1 MRTSLCLLSL
11 AAVCLLLSAC
21 GPDKEKVEPLAWP
34 YMESLETL
42 TINGTEFKAFIA
54 SSEMHRRRAINGL
67 AVKSGQ
73 AVALLYPDLPNP
85 VELEFKIVPDPMDL
99 VFVAADGK
107 AVLVESVPAFAES
120 TFPRIYGG
128 KKARIVLQL
137 PAGTAKELGIAAG
150 KDVKTSPDL
159 LDKSKGAEAEFARM
173 YFVRNE
179 RPEEK
184 PEPAPFVS
192 LKVLTK
198 PADVAQLMK
207 DRDDLAEGQGVI
219 VPFSS
224 KHAQFWLKGVKGK
237 VCAAWV
243 ENVNRNK
250 ILTAIYE
257 GIEAGGG
264 SDLDEPIYNSP
275 GKASYLAIWKG
286 ADFFSKNKIEKRS
299 SVTIAG
305 VDAFEHDAIDYG
317 NIELKVG
324 DDRLEARLA
333 VTEDARTAALKEAPA
348 LEKGKAVVL
357 AWDDPSHV
365 EVEAPAG
372 ASLWFIGAD
381 HTIAHREKTAGGK
394 VGFKA
399 QSRFVIAV
407 PSGFEPKGEFKLPY
421 LLQDLKPS
429 LPAIVFYNAKQK
441 DVVTDRW
448 PGKAENFK
456 GRARVELAMTPAE
469 QRRGLMF
476 RESLRDNHGML
487 FIYPTE
493 EDNVSY
499 WMKNCKMNLSI
510 AFANDRGVI
519 VKIYNVMT
527 KPAPGTPDHELD
539 LYPAGAP
546 VRFAVEMRENW
557 FKDNGINEGDRIFIP
572 PSLTESK

>member
-1 MRTSLCLLSL
+1 MRTSLGLFAL
-11 AAVCLLLSAC
+11 AACLLLAAC
-21 GPDKEKVEPLAWP
+21 GPDKEPVEPLAWP
-34 YMESLETL
+34 YMETLEPL

-73 AVALLYPDLPNP
+73 AIAMLYPELPEP
-85 VELEFKIVPDPMDL
+85 VEVEFKTVPDPLDL
-99 VFVAADGK
+99 VFVGADGK
-107 AVLVESVPAFAES
+107 ALLVESVPAFAES

-128 KKARIVLQL
+128 NKARVVLQL
-137 PAGTAKELGIAAG
+137 PAGAAKDLGIAVG
-150 KDVKTSPDL
+150 KEVKTSPDL
-159 LDKSKGAEAEFARM
+159 LDKSKSAEAEFARM
-173 YFVRNE
+173 YFVRSE

-184 PEPAPFVS
+184 PVDAPYVS

-198 PADVAQLMK
+198 PEDVARGMK
-207 DRDDLAEGQGVI
+207 DRDDMAEGQGI
-219 VPFSS
+219 IIPYSS
-224 KHAQFWLKGVKGK
+224 KHAEFWLKGVKGK

-243 ENVNRNK
+243 ESVSRTK
-250 ILTAIYE
+250 IMTAIYE

-264 SDLDEPIYNSP
+264 SDLDEPVYYSP

-324 DDRLEARLA
+324 DDRLDARLA
-333 VTEDARTAALKEAPA
+333 ATHDARVAALKEAPT

-357 AWDDPSHV
+357 AWDDPSQV

-372 ASLWFIGAD
+372 ANLWFIGAD
-381 HTIAHREKTAGGK
+381 HSIVHRERSAGGK

-399 QSRFVIAV
+399 QSRFVVAV

-421 LLQDLKPS
+421 LLQDLKPG
-429 LPAIVFYNAKQK
+429 LPAIAFYNAKQK

-448 PGKAENFK
+448 PGKADNYK
-456 GRARVELAMTPAE
+456 GRARVELAITPAE

-476 RESLRDNHGML
+476 RESLRENHGML
-487 FIYPTE
+487 FIYPGE
-493 EDNVSY
+493 EDDVSY

-519 VKIYNVMT
+519 VKIHNVMT
-527 KPAPGTPDHELD
+527 KPAPGTPDHELE

-557 FKDNGINEGDRIFIP
+557 FKDNGIVEGDRIFIP
-572 PSLTESK
+572 PALTAAQ